1 MDKIISVIYNRI
13 VPVVLCVTM
22 VFVSFAYPAYAEES
36 TDDVIADEDMSVE
49 VYETSEELVDD
60 GQDQLL
66 LDGVDRSRNV
76 FVDITGTYYTLPAD
90 TILGQINKIRKEAY
104 DEGLADKYVPAKW
117 SYVIEQ
123 SARKRAMEAGITLA
137 HANLYGGSIYEYMRS
152 SDLFWGWAEN
162 LAWNNNHNSSGITYG
177 INQFYEEK
185 AEYLKEL
192 KGEPHGV
199 TGHYT
204 NMIKPDNEYVGVAGC
219 QMSGTQN
226 GWFTVA
232 MQFGAYPKGDVDES
246 KDDREGSITNTL
258 EAAPDH
264 MGNLTF
270 KGNSTVKKD
279 DVTYLDINGKLTYG
293 SSSATF
299 KIPHGEERGV
309 VWTSSDESVA
319 TVSNGAVSALK
330 GGKTTIT
337 ATIGDKAIS
346 KDIVVSTPLKSLT
359 LTCDEI
365 ATGELNDGTFEV
377 ERDTCKTGTVIVG
390 YLPEDAT
397 DAKKVTWS
405 SSNTGVATIDSAGR
419 FTLKKAGTAVI
430 TAKASTSDPDN
441 KTISA
446 SFTVNVKVPVTGV
459 SLNKETAT
467 LNYTS
472 SKAPTVQLIASVIP
486 ADAQTEDSITYTSSD
501 TNVATVTPNGLV
513 TAVSGGKAVVTASYG
528 SFSDDC
534 EIIVNAPVKG
544 ISVNPDPVRLFTS
557 EDGCTV
563 TATLTPV
570 FTSEKEVTFSS
581 DDNTVY
587 AISVEP
593 GTESESVTV
602 GSVNGEATVNLVRKT
617 DQNKSAK
624 LSVSS
629 ENPQYVKTVDVVIAK
644 PTESLSV
651 CLADDSTDLSGKTI
665 EAEPGTALNCIGSI
679 KPDDAYDHSVV
690 WSSSDETVA
699 IIRSTGNNT
708 ATVSCIGCGN
718 AFISCASNNAP
729 TPVTNS
735 FTISSSIKPSKV
747 TLSRST
753 LTLYEGNTYTLT
765 ASVEP
770 EGVEGSVSFLSADS
784 SVAQVDENGFITAKG
799 VGETVITASCEGAMP
814 AKCKVVVRASDPGS
828 SDDRIS
834 GRFKDGVWIA
844 KDGFKESAQYTGKA
858 ITQQDMK
865 VYCDN
870 RLLTEKTDY
879 TLSYG
884 NNVKAATADSKK
896 APYVSVNLK
905 GQYQGKKTYRFTI
918 TPVDIG
924 DSGIIT
930 ETKPLVVI
938 GSGKAVK
945 PVPELLFGNVK
956 LKNKTDFECEYPD
969 VEYTSTGVE
978 HTIKVTGKG
987 NYSGTRICKFIISD
1001 AKHSLAKASV
1011 IVTSADG
1018 NSRIYFKDG
1027 LSASDLNVT
1036 VRLDGNT
1043 LPSSYYSVTS
1053 IPAKAGKGSIRIDA
1067 TNVGNENSYY
1077 GYKIVNITSYADR
1090 LMRDVEIKG
1099 FADAVSYSESTAKSS
1114 GGIRQNAELKYREET
1129 LKEGKDYAVSYS
1141 KNTNAGN
1148 ASVTYTGTGRYSG
1161 KITRKFRITPCT
1173 TNLTVNYESEMT
1185 FVKGGVTPDVRITD
1199 SKSIN
1204 LNSKTDYTVKIVGHS
1219 NTKPGTMIFYVEGK
1233 GNYKGYRSG
1242 NCEVNVKC
1250 GNLKEADLVLTDK
1263 KYVAQGNGWKSSVK
1277 VVDAN
1282 GKVLRAGKDYDKN
1295 VLYRYDGMTP
1305 GSVPGAGTTV
1315 YVTVVGINDYAGSS
1329 ITRSYRIYQTD
1340 IGKLAFTVDQCT
1352 YDGREQEP
1360 GIHVY
1365 LSSRDAKARTKEI
1378 TDMVYKV
1385 VGYSSNINAGTGKVT
1400 VRGVGDYGGT
1410 KVLSFKIVKQ
1420 SFFDGQP
1427 IVWLGDSLTQG
1438 GLGHKN
1444 DNLKNA
1450 PYEKLKKIIGE
1461 NSLNVPVQGMGLWG
1475 KNTKEIFTEY
1485 TRKNEIDPNR
1495 TYIFWVGSNDWVG
1508 RTTNTDT
1515 EPVIQQIDDFLDQ
1528 NGGVSQYIV
1537 IGTTSRKKLRKK
1549 YDDELCY
1556 YDKINIDLKNTYG
1569 EHYLD
1574 VIGIINEHG
1583 YSPDDIHLTQASYDA
1598 IAEAVYDKLVELEYL

>member
-1 MDKIISVIYNRI
+1 MDKIISVIFNRI
-13 VPVVLCVTM
+13 VPVILCVTM

-49 VYETSEELVDD
+49 VYETSEALVDD

-66 LDGVDRSRNV
+66 FDGVDRSRNV
-76 FVDITGTYYTLPAD
+76 FVDITGTYYTLYAD

-104 DEGLADKYVPAKW
+104 DEGLTDKYVPAKW

-137 HANLYGGSIYEYMRS
+137 HANLYGGNIYEYMRF
-152 SDLFWGWAEN
+152 SDLFWGCAEN

-185 AEYLKEL
+185 ADYLKEL
-192 KGEPHGV
+192 KGKPHGV

-204 NMIKPDNEYVGVAGC
+204 NMIDPDHEYVGVAGC

-232 MQFGAYPKGDVDES
+232 MQFGAYPNGDVDES

-270 KGNSTVKKD
+270 SAEKKD
-279 DVTYLDINGKLTYG
+279 DVTYLDINGKLIYG

-319 TVSNGAVSALK
+319 TVSNGVVSALK

-337 ATIGDKAIS
+337 ATIGDKTIS

-365 ATGELNDGTFEV
+365 ATGVLNDGTFEV

-419 FTLKKAGTAVI
+419 FILKKAGTAVI

-486 ADAQTEDSITYTSSD
+486 ADAQSEDSITYTSSD
-501 TNVATVTPNGLV
+501 TNVATVTTNGLV
-513 TAVSGGKAVVTASYG
+513 TAISGGQAVVTASYG

-534 EIIVNAPVKG
+534 EIIVNAPVRG
-544 ISVNPDPVRLFTS
+544 ISVNPDPVRLYTS

-563 TATLTPV
+563 TATLTPR

-587 AISVEP
+587 AISEEP

-624 LSVSS
+624 LSISS
-629 ENPQYVKTVDVVIAK
+629 ENPKYVKTVDVVIAK

-651 CLADDSTDLSGKTI
+651 CLVDDSTDLSGKNI

-699 IIRSTGNNT
+699 IVRSTGNNT

-718 AFISCASNNAP
+718 AVISCTSNNAP

-747 TLSRST
+747 TLNRSK

-770 EGVEGSVSFLSADS
+770 EGVEGSVSFSSADS
-784 SVAQVDENGFITAKG
+784 SVAQVDAYGLITAKSA
-799 VGETVITASCEGAMP
+799 GETVITASCEGAMP

-828 SDDRIS
+828 DDDQIS
-834 GRFKDGVWIA
+834 GNFKDGVWIA

-858 ITQQDMK
+858 ITQQDIK

-884 NNVKAATADSKK
+884 NNVKAATADSEK
-896 APYVSVNLK
+896 APYVTVNLK

-938 GSGKAVK
+938 GNGKAVK
-945 PVPELLFGNVK
+945 PVPELFFGNVK
-956 LKNKTDFECEYPD
+956 LNNKTDFECEYPD
-969 VEYTSTGVE
+969 DEYTSTGVE

-987 NYSGTRICKFIISD
+987 NYSGTRTCKFIISD

-1027 LSASDLNVT
+1027 ISASDLTIT

-1053 IPAKAGKGSIRIDA
+1053 IPAKVGKGSIRIDA
-1067 TNVGNENSYY
+1067 TEAGNENSYY

-1090 LMRDVEIKG
+1090 LMKDAVIDG
-1099 FADAVSYSESTAKSS
+1099 FADTVSYSESTAKSS
-1114 GGIRQNAELKYREET
+1114 GGIRQNAVLKYGEET
-1129 LKEGKDYAVSYS
+1129 LTEGKDYAVSYT

-1199 SKSIN
+1199 SNGIS
-1204 LNSKTDYTVKIVGHS
+1204 LNSKTDYTVKIVGRS

-1242 NCEVNVKC
+1242 NCEVNVKY
-1250 GNLKEADLVLTDK
+1250 GNLKEAALVLTDK
-1263 KYVAQGNGWKSSVK
+1263 KYVAKGSGWKSSVK

-1282 GKVLRAGKDYDKN
+1282 GKVLRVGIDYDKN

-1305 GSVPGAGTTV
+1305 GSVPGAGTIV

-1340 IGKLAFTVDQCT
+1340 IGKLVFTVDQCT
-1352 YDGREQEP
+1352 YDGQEQEP
-1360 GIHVY
+1360 RIRVY
-1365 LSSRDAKARTKEI
+1365 PSSRDAKARTNEI

-1385 VGYSSNINAGTGKVT
+1385 MGYSSNINVGTGKVT
-1400 VRGVGDYGGT
+1400 IRGIGDYGGT
-1410 KVLSFKIVKQ
+1410 NVLSFKINKQ

-1438 GLGHKN
+1438 ALGHKN

-1450 PYEKLKKIIGE
+1450 PYEKLKKIISE

-1475 KNTKEIFTEY
+1475 YNTREIFTTY
-1485 TRKNEIDPNR
+1485 KRNNQIDPNK
-1495 TYIFWVGSNDWVG
+1495 TYIFWVGSNDWVNDDG
-1508 RTTNTDT
+1508 PNTNTG
-1515 EPVIQQIDDFLDQ
+1515 PVIEQINEFLSE
-1528 NGGVSQYIV
+1528 NGGVNQYIV
-1537 IGTTSRKKLRKK
+1537 IGTTARWKLKNENRYITINTALKEE
-1549 YDDELCY
+1549 YDDNY
-1556 YDKINIDLKNTYG
+1556 M
-1569 EHYLD
+1569 D
-1574 VIGIINEHG
+1574 VISIIEREGNG
-1583 YSPDDIHLTQASYDA
+1583 YSSDNTHLTQASYDA
-1598 IAEAVYDKLVELEYL
+1598 IAEAVYDKLVELNYL